1 MKNMKLKVLLVL
13 CALLLLSAFIAE
25 RKDPITIFMIGD
37 STMANKSLKNGN
49 IERGW
54 GQMLPGYF
62 TEEVVVDN
70 HAMNGRSSL
79 SFINEGRWD
88 IVLSKIHK
96 GDYVFIQFGHND
108 EKPRATLHTE
118 PGSTFDDNLRRFV
131 NETRAKGGNPV
142 LFNSIVRRN
151 FLPKGVTEI
160 KGSYE
165 KEGPVL
171 VDTHGEY
178 LESPRRVA
186 GEMNVPFIDLN
197 KLTHDLVTG
206 MGVENSRKLFMWIP
220 AGQYEFCPEG
230 KIDNTH
236 LNIYGGRIVAG
247 LVVDAL
253 MEEVPALAKY
263 VRRYDYV
270 VAKDGSGD
278 FFTVQEAV
286 NVAVGGGKKTI
297 SILVRPGVYEE
308 YVSMPESSPRIEL
321 VKQTGA
327 EIRDNGFTQDVY
339 VAPYKGDRVCAIS
352 YTFDDGLQEH
362 YTLLFPKLE
371 KYGFKGT
378 FWIWGKCIE
387 NESAMQGKP
396 RMSWAQIKE
405 MSDKGQEIS
414 SHSWSHTNLKRVS
427 LEEVKMEVE
436 KNDSILY
443 EKTGKIPRTF
453 CYPFNAVN
461 SDILKITS
469 KNRVGTRTE
478 QYPIGGDK
486 SKSTPESLDKWVES
500 LVNSGRWGVAMIHG
514 ISQGYDAFLNPEILW
529 EHFSKVKALENKI
542 WVGTF
547 REVAAYTKE
556 REKIRLNVLE
566 KENGYNITPHLD
578 MNAQLFTEPLTMVLK
593 SVGNRV
599 SEIRQDGK
607 KLFLK
612 KDADKILFDFNPYG
626 GMIQIRFI

>member
-1 MKNMKLKVLLVL
+1 M
-13 CALLLLSAFIAE
+13 
-25 RKDPITIFMIGD
+25 
-37 STMANKSLKNGN
+37 
-49 IERGW
+49 
-54 GQMLPGYF
+54 
-62 TEEVVVDN
+62 
-70 HAMNGRSSL
+70 
-79 SFINEGRWD
+79 
-88 IVLSKIHK
+88 LSKIHK

-108 EKPRATLHTE
+108 EKSRVTLHTE
-118 PGSTFDDNLRRFV
+118 SGSTFDDNLRRFV

-171 VDTHGEY
+171 VDTHGKY

-186 GEMNVPFIDLN
+186 GEMNVSFIDLN
-197 KLTHDLVTG
+197 KLIHDLVTG

-220 AGQYEFCPEG
+220 AGQYEFYPEG

-286 NVAVGGGKKTI
+286 NAAVGGGKKTI

-352 YTFDDGLQEH
+352 YHL
-362 YTLLFPKLE
+362 
-371 KYGFKGT
+371 
-378 FWIWGKCIE
+378 I
-387 NESAMQGKP
+387 
-396 RMSWAQIKE
+396 R
-405 MSDKGQEIS
+405 
-414 SHSWSHTNLKRVS
+414 
-427 LEEVKMEVE
+427 
-436 KNDSILY
+436 
-443 EKTGKIPRTF
+443 TG
-453 CYPFNAVN
+453 
-461 SDILKITS
+461 
-469 KNRVGTRTE
+469 
-478 QYPIGGDK
+478 
-486 SKSTPESLDKWVES
+486 
-500 LVNSGRWGVAMIHG
+500 
-514 ISQGYDAFLNPEILW
+514 
-529 EHFSKVKALENKI
+529 
-542 WVGTF
+542 
-547 REVAAYTKE
+547 
-556 REKIRLNVLE
+556 
-566 KENGYNITPHLD
+566 
-578 MNAQLFTEPLTMVLK
+578 
-593 SVGNRV
+593 
-599 SEIRQDGK
+599 
-607 KLFLK
+607 
-612 KDADKILFDFNPYG
+612 
-626 GMIQIRFI
+626 

>member
-1 MKNMKLKVLLVL
+1 MKNMKLKVLLAL

-25 RKDPITIFMIGD
+25 RKEPITIFMIGD

-88 IVLSKIHK
+88 VVLSKIHK

-131 NETRAKGGNPV
+131 NGTCAKGGNPV

-151 FLPKGVTEI
+151 FPPKGVTEI

-171 VDTHGEY
+171 VDTHGKY

-286 NVAVGGGKKTI
+286 NAAVGGSKKTI

-308 YVSMPESSPRIEL
+308 HVSMPESSPRIEL

-327 EIRDNGFTQDVY
+327 DIRDNGFTQDVY

-352 YTFDDGLQEH
+352 YTFD
-362 YTLLFPKLE
+362 
-371 KYGFKGT
+371 
-378 FWIWGKCIE
+378 
-387 NESAMQGKP
+387 
-396 RMSWAQIKE
+396 
-405 MSDKGQEIS
+405 
-414 SHSWSHTNLKRVS
+414 
-427 LEEVKMEVE
+427 
-436 KNDSILY
+436 
-443 EKTGKIPRTF
+443 
-453 CYPFNAVN
+453 
-461 SDILKITS
+461 
-469 KNRVGTRTE
+469 KNR
-478 QYPIGGDK
+478 
-486 SKSTPESLDKWVES
+486 
-500 LVNSGRWGVAMIHG
+500 GRYM
-514 ISQGYDAFLNPEILW
+514 Y
-529 EHFSKVKALENKI
+529 
-542 WVGTF
+542 
-547 REVAAYTKE
+547 
-556 REKIRLNVLE
+556 
-566 KENGYNITPHLD
+566 
-578 MNAQLFTEPLTMVLK
+578 
-593 SVGNRV
+593 
-599 SEIRQDGK
+599 
-607 KLFLK
+607 
-612 KDADKILFDFNPYG
+612 
-626 GMIQIRFI
+626 